1 MVKDLTTSQTPAAN
15 SSEPAEDVRAQTS
28 VESSDQSAPD
38 RAGAAITGAVDV
50 LDVTHAFLN
59 HGTPLPVID
68 DVSLS
73 VRPGTFVSLVGP
85 SGSGKSTIARMAVGL
100 IEPTRGEVK
109 FDEVDIWD
117 KGNARRLGELR
128 RRFQMIFQDPYASL
142 NPRLTIEDSIAFG
155 PKVHGVADAKA
166 RTLARDL
173 LARAGC
179 DLTLDAGRV
188 GHLGALALQLL
199 IAAARRWRADGV
211 RLAIEPRSPSFDDAL
226 GEEAGRDD

>member
-85 SGSGKSTIARMAVGL
+85 SGSGKSTL
-100 IEPTRGEVK
+100 
-109 FDEVDIWD
+109 
-117 KGNARRLGELR
+117 LR
-128 RRFQMIFQDPYASL
+128 
-142 NPRLTIEDSIAFG
+142 
-155 PKVHGVADAKA
+155 
-166 RTLARDL
+166 
-173 LARAGC
+173 
-179 DLTLDAGRV
+179 
-188 GHLGALALQLL
+188 L
-199 IAAARRWRADGV
+199 IAG
-211 RLAIEPRSPSFDDAL
+211 L
-226 GEEAGRDD
+226 EAPVSGNIYDQDRKSVV